1 MGKKLFEAEES
12 PEHLKKLPGQITV
25 IKFAGNSTA
34 IPLCARRGQ
43 RQNFLAICA
52 CIQIWEHKT
61 IQSRLVHHLRDEYSQ
76 QKHRYLCETLQD
88 ARDKKQKRNTSL

>member
-52 CIQIWEHKT
+52 CIQIWERKDHTKSPST
-61 IQSRLVHHLRDEYSQ
+61 SLKRRIQST
-76 QKHRYLCETLQD
+76 K
-88 ARDKKQKRNTSL
+88 A